1 SRYEA
6 DGNAGIINIRLIK
19 DKSLGTNAT
28 LSLNH
33 NQAVHSRSNANL
45 NINNRTRALNVFGNI
60 NYAIGGNS
68 NWQQFMRTTEYS
80 HINQDNKGIDEWHNG
95 SLRAGADLT
104 LGEHSTVGV
113 LFDGAVNDHD
123 VRTRITS
130 LVAPAAGEDP
140 FQRLQGNND
149 VTNTRDNYNVNANYR
164 FDNRQGTVFNVDLD
178 YGSFIRDGRSLQ
190 PNYYYDIPSGDLT
203 DTRIFSALTPTT
215 IDIR

>member
-1 SRYEA
+1 EPVEVKSDEITVVPPIRLASFATELNEVVVTSTRPVVEVKPDKTVFNVEGSVNSIGNTALDLLRKAPGVVVDNNERLMLIGKSGVRVYIDGKQSLLRGDDLANYLKTLQSNQIDAIEIITQPSSRYEA

-80 HINQDNKGIDEWHNG
+80 HINQDNKGI
-95 SLRAGADLT
+95 
-104 LGEHSTVGV
+104 
-113 LFDGAVNDHD
+113 
-123 VRTRITS
+123 
-130 LVAPAAGEDP
+130 
-140 FQRLQGNND
+140 
-149 VTNTRDNYNVNANYR
+149 
-164 FDNRQGTVFNVDLD
+164 
-178 YGSFIRDGRSLQ
+178 
-190 PNYYYDIPSGDLT
+190 
-203 DTRIFSALTPTT
+203 
-215 IDIR
+215 